1 MLAAD
6 HPYTLGIAVGPNEI
20 SWARGVRGQDGVEVT
35 ASGESPYGSDSSLA
49 DVLAS
54 VRSANE
60 AETGSV
66 AVSVTILRDGDV
78 DDSRAALLLDAMDR
92 AGFPADSARMVW
104 VGDAIAAAGRGTI
117 PAAAAAAIEAWQDAP
132 VDSATAP
139 MDDTEIDDTEIDDT
153 EIDDTEID
161 DTEIDD
167 TDESVAAGPDIV
179 DGSTRPAWVRPA
191 VVGAVVAAVIVIV
204 MFLLSP
210 RAESGDG
217 TPATA
222 LEPRIES
229 TPM

>member
-1 MLAAD
+1 M
-6 HPYTLGIAVGPNEI
+6 E
-20 SWARGVRGQDGVEVT
+20 
-35 ASGESPYGSDSSLA
+35 
-49 DVLAS
+49 
-54 VRSANE
+54 
-60 AETGSV
+60 
-66 AVSVTILRDGDV
+66 
-78 DDSRAALLLDAMDR
+78 R
-92 AGFPADSARMVW
+92 AGFPADSARMVG

-132 VDSATAP
+132 IDSATAP
-139 MDDTEIDDTEIDDT
+139 MDDTEIDETVIDEPVIDDT

-179 DGSTRPAWVRPA
+179 DGSTRPSWVRPA

-210 RAESGDG
+210 RAGSGDG

-222 LEPRIES
+222 SEPRIES